1 MKVKQFNKRKKVKIN
16 KENRSEFNFKEVA
29 LTKMAKRQ
37 LLVTLFSILGVT
49 IISLGS
55 AYAVFTSVSKSADYN
70 VIKVGTL
77 NIDFGADSSNTIN
90 LSGQYPTSDEEGMK
104 LTPYTFTIT
113 NTGSLAAD
121 YEVFI
126 QDDTDMIEQ
135 DNCGNNQLNK
145 DYIRYKLDTGTPA
158 NLSSLAG
165 SNYKIASGSLEPN
178 GSVTYTLYVWIREGV
193 GNDVL
198 SKHYHGK
205 IVVNGV
211 NTQGDPVSEVVLEN
225 LGDNGSTHDD
235 DVDTFITGE
244 DPNNYIWYS
253 GKLWRAVSVNKE
265 AKTTKLV
272 TQWNISSINY
282 SNGSTTFEGSY
293 MEEWLN
299 DTTVDGFLG
308 NLRDYENFIVT
319 DAKWNATLDATSLG
333 SITRPSNS
341 GTIVTDAVGLLN
353 MYEYQSSNNGETN
366 GYLNNGLYWWTL
378 TPYSSSYVRCVF
390 STGSAYNNSPSSYSC
405 GVRPSI
411 NLKSSVRIVDGDGT
425 IDNPYRLNGDND
437 TNLSGAVLS
446 SRYSGEYIKFGNDEN
461 NLYRIVS
468 HENGTGTKIVSA
480 EPLKSSGEFIT
491 MNFGSNATFS
501 STNTIG
507 TFLNGEYLTS
517 YVDSSYSS
525 MIEDST
531 TWYLGTVGSGSSYS
545 YKNAKYTDA
554 SGTAITSNVAEAKV
568 GLLRFGEL
576 MSGQFDRY
584 GNNTYYWT
592 LTPCSSFSVRYV
604 SYNGGAYY
612 YSPSSNSRGV
622 RPSVNLKSS
631 VRIVDGD
638 GTLNSPFEI
647 QLGS

>member
-1 MKVKQFNKRKKVKIN
+1 MKEAIKNNKKVIIIGIVIIVLLLLGIA
-16 KENRSEFNFKEVA
+16 FA
-29 LTKMAKRQ
+29 YLTT
-37 LLVTLFSILGVT
+37 TLHGQEEYVLR
-49 IISLGS
+49 
-55 AYAVFTSVSKSADYN
+55 A
-70 VIKVGTL
+70 GTL
-77 NIDFGADSSNTIN
+77 NLELDDKNELTLSSQIPLEDKEGMNLEGFNFSLTNNGNIETDYTIYLDDIALDEGENRMPDSSIRYSLTKNEVVGDADNLSNMGANPNRVVDKGSIAVDETIN
-90 LSGQYPTSDEEGMK
+90 YTLRIWIDYDATTEE
-104 LTPYTFTIT
+104 
-113 NTGSLAAD
+113 
-121 YEVFI
+121 
-126 QDDTDMIEQ
+126 
-135 DNCGNNQLNK
+135 
-145 DYIRYKLDTGTPA
+145 
-158 NLSSLAG
+158 
-165 SNYKIASGSLEPN
+165 ASGKTFKGKLRVVATQP
-178 GSVTYTLYVWIREGV
+178 V
-193 GNDVL
+193 GE
-198 SKHYHGK
+198 K
-205 IVVNGV
+205 
-211 NTQGDPVSEVVLEN
+211 VSEVVLEN
-225 LGDNGSTHDD
+225 LGDNGDTYYDG
-235 DVDTFITGE
+235 VDTFITGT

-265 AKTTKLV
+265 ANTTKLV
-272 TQWNISSINY
+272 TQWNISAITY
-282 SNGSTTFEGSY
+282 SSGSTDFAGSY
-293 MEEWLN
+293 MEDWLN
-299 DTTVDGFLG
+299 DTSADGFLG
-308 NLRDYENFIVT
+308 NLREPDKFIVT
-319 DAKWNATLDATSLG
+319 DAKWNATEDATELG
-333 SITRPSNS
+333 SIIRPSDS
-341 GTIVTDAVGLLN
+341 GTIVTDAVGLLS
-353 MYEYQSSNNGETN
+353 MYEYQSSNNGGTN

-378 TPYSSSYVRCVF
+378 TPYSSSYVRYV
-390 STGSAYNNSPSSYSC
+390 TTDGNARRNSPSSISN

-446 SRYSGEYIKFGNDEN
+446 SRYSGEYIKFGTDEN

-525 MIEDST
+525 MIEDNT

-554 SGTAITSNVAEAKV
+554 SGTEITSNIAEAKV

-592 LTPCSSFSVRYV
+592 LTPYSSSGVQYV
-604 SYNGGAYY
+604 SNNGSANV
-612 YSPSSNSRGV
+612 YSPSGGSNGV
-622 RPSVNLKSS
+622 RPSVNLKSN
-631 VRIVDGD
+631 VQIINGD

>member
-1 MKVKQFNKRKKVKIN
+1 MKKFNNRKKITKKKISN
-16 KENRSEFNFKEVA
+16 YDFKEVA

-37 LLVTLFSILGVT
+37 LFITLFSILGVT

-55 AYAVFTSVSKSADYN
+55 AYAIFTSVSKSADYN

-77 NIDFGADSSNTIN
+77 NIDFGDASSTIDLQGN
-90 LSGQYPTSDEEGMK
+90 YPMSDEEGLK
-104 LTPYTFTIT
+104 LEPYKFTIQ
-113 NTGSLAAD
+113 NTGTLTAD

-126 QDDTDMIEQ
+126 QDDTDMINN
-135 DNCGNNQLNK
+135 DNCAGNQLNK
-145 DYIRYKLDTGTPA
+145 DYIRYKLDTGSPA
-158 NLSSLAG
+158 NLSSIAG
-165 SNYKIASGSLEPN
+165 SNYKIATGSLEPG

-198 SKHYHGK
+198 AKHYHGK

-211 NTQGDPVSEVVLEN
+211 NSGGDPVSEVVLEN
-225 LGDNGSTHDD
+225 LGDNGSTYDD
-235 DVDTFITGE
+235 DVDTFITGT

-253 GKLWRAVSVNKE
+253 GKLWRAVSVNNE

-272 TQWNISSINY
+272 TQWNISSITY
-282 SNGSTTFEGSY
+282 SSGSTDFAGSY
-293 MEEWLN
+293 MEDWLN
-299 DTTVDGFLG
+299 DTSVDGFLG

-319 DAKWNATLDATSLG
+319 DATWDATLDATSLG
-333 SITRPSNS
+333 SITRPN
-341 GTIVTDAVGLLN
+341 GTTTVTDAVGLLN
-353 MYEYQSSNNGETN
+353 MYEYQSSYHGTTYSN

-378 TPYSSSYVRCVF
+378 TPYSSSNVRCVNY
-390 STGSAYNNSPSSYSC
+390 TGSADGKSPSRNSR

-411 NLKSSVRIVDGDGT
+411 NLKSSIRIVDGDGT
-425 IDNPYRLNGDND
+425 VDNPYRLNGDND
-437 TNLSGAVLS
+437 TNLSGTLLS
-446 SRYSGEYIKFGNDEN
+446 SRYSGEYIKFGNNEN

-468 HENGTGTKIVSA
+468 HENGTGTKITSA
-480 EPLKSSGEFIT
+480 EPLKSTGTFIT
-491 MNFGSNATFS
+491 MNFGSNTTFS
-501 STNTIG
+501 SSNTIG
-507 TFLNGEYLTS
+507 TFLNGEYLTN
-517 YVDSSYSS
+517 YVDSTYID

-554 SGTAITSNVAEAKV
+554 SGTTTTSNVTEAKV

-592 LTPCSSFSVRYV
+592 LTPYSSSSVWYV
-604 SYNGGAYY
+604 YNTGSANYF
-612 YSPSSNSRGV
+612 SPSGGSNVV
-622 RPSVNLKSS
+622 RPSVNLKSN
-631 VRIVDGD
+631 VQIINGD

-647 QLGS
+647 QLES